1 MRIRRF
7 SCLVVGF
14 LFVATIARGAAEWQT
29 DYEQALAAAKGAGK
43 CVLIDFTG
51 SDWCPPCIQMHK
63 IVFSSAAFLSY
74 AQKNLI
80 LVEVDYPR
88 RKTLPEN
95 VVRQNERLL
104 RQYEIDGKGFPTVV
118 LLGPDGKMLGELQ
131 GYGGQEPAEIIAWV
145 EKLCTR

>member
-29 DYEQALAAAKGAGK
+29 DYEQALAAAKAARK

-51 SDWCPPCIQMHK
+51 SDWCPPCIQMNK
-63 IVFSSAAFLSY
+63 IVFSNAAFLSY

-80 LVEVDYPR
+80 LLEIDYPR
-88 RKTLPEN
+88 HKKLPEN
-95 VVRQNERLL
+95 IVRQNERLL
-104 RQYEIDGKGFPTVV
+104 HQYEIEGKGFPTV
-118 LLGPDGKMLGELQ
+118 LLLSPDGKILGEVQ
-131 GYGGQEPAEIIAWV
+131 GYGGQEAAEIIAWV
-145 EKLCTR
+145 EKLCTK